1 MIVGEGIVEQIEVKR
16 INFTSLLVRPDNAST
31 KQNTSIRE
39 LVLSIKEHGLIQ
51 PITVRPTNSGFEV
64 VAGHRRLK
72 ACKLLRW
79 KRIPC
84 TVRSLSDKAAFEIQL
99 VENIQRESLDPIE
112 EAESFKKYV
121 LDYGWG
127 GVSYLARVISKSEQ
141 YVSGRIQIL
150 RLPEG
155 ILSEIAQK
163 NLSVSHAMELVNLD
177 ENDQQAMTNAVINKS
192 LTVRGLRE
200 MIRPNR
206 DQEYQ
211 EHFDHSPSSESRV
224 TAKKIKMFKKSL
236 TILRMSLANM
246 DSLINEVN
254 NTLSSEE
261 KVDLVRALM
270 AYRLQIHSMIDEC
283 LRSTSELK
291 RKL

>member
-1 MIVGEGIVEQIEVKR
+1 MIVGEGIVEQIEIKR
-16 INFTSLLVRPDNAST
+16 INSTALLVRPDNAST
-31 KQNTSIRE
+31 KQNKSVRE
-39 LVLSIKEHGLIQ
+39 LVLSIREHGLIQ
-51 PITVRPTNSGFEV
+51 PITVRPMNSGFEV

-127 GVSYLARVISKSEQ
+127 GVSHLARVISKSEQ

-155 ILSEIAQK
+155 ILTEIAPK
-163 NLSVSHAMELVNLD
+163 E
-177 ENDQQAMTNAVINKS
+177 
-192 LTVRGLRE
+192 
-200 MIRPNR
+200 P
-206 DQEYQ
+206 
-211 EHFDHSPSSESRV
+211 
-224 TAKKIKMFKKSL
+224 
-236 TILRMSLANM
+236 
-246 DSLINEVN
+246 
-254 NTLSSEE
+254 
-261 KVDLVRALM
+261 
-270 AYRLQIHSMIDEC
+270 EC
-283 LRSTSELK
+283 LPCNRTDQPG
-291 RKL
+291 

>member
-1 MIVGEGIVEQIEVKR
+1 MIVGEGIVEQIEIKR
-16 INFTSLLVRPDNAST
+16 INSTALLVRPDNAST
-31 KQNTSIRE
+31 KQNKSVRE
-39 LVLSIKEHGLIQ
+39 LVLSIREHGLIQ
-51 PITVRPTNSGFEV
+51 PITVRPMNSGFEV

-127 GVSYLARVISKSEQ
+127 GVSHLARVISKSEQ

-155 ILSEIAQK
+155 ILTEIAQK
-163 NLSVSHAMELVNLD
+163 NLSVSHAIELINLD
-177 ENDQQAMTNAVINKS
+177 ENNQQVMTNAVINKS

-206 DQEYQ
+206 DQESQ
-211 EHFDHSPSSESRV
+211 EYLDHSPSSESRV
-224 TAKKIKMFKKSL
+224 TVKKIKMFKKSL
-236 TILRMSLANM
+236 TVLRMSLANM

-270 AYRLQIHSMIDEC
+270 AYRIQIHSMIDEC
-283 LRSTSELK
+283 LRSTSDLK

>member
-79 KRIPC
+79 KRILC

-211 EHFDHSPSSESRV
+211 EHFDHSPSSKSRV

>member
-1 MIVGEGIVEQIEVKR
+1 MIVGEGIVEQIEIKR
-16 INFTSLLVRPDNAST
+16 INSTALLVRPDNAST
-31 KQNTSIRE
+31 KQNKSVRE
-39 LVLSIKEHGLIQ
+39 LVLSIREHGLIQ
-51 PITVRPTNSGFEV
+51 PITVRPMNSGFEV

-127 GVSYLARVISKSEQ
+127 GVSHLARVISKSEQ

-155 ILSEIAQK
+155 ILTEIAQK
-163 NLSVSHAMELVNLD
+163 NLSVSHAIELINLD
-177 ENDQQAMTNAVINKS
+177 ENNQQVMTNAVINKS

-206 DQEYQ
+206 GQESQEY
-211 EHFDHSPSSESRV
+211 FDHSPSSENRV
-224 TAKKIKMFKKSL
+224 TVKKIKMFKKSL
-236 TILRMSLANM
+236 TVLRMSLANM

-270 AYRLQIHSMIDEC
+270 AYRIQIHSMIDEC
-283 LRSTSELK
+283 LRSTSDLK

>member
-200 MIRPNR
+200 MIRPNM

-224 TAKKIKMFKKSL
+224 TAKKIKIFKKSL